1 MALSDEEIACSLSEP
16 DPSTKEFIFQQTM
29 FRIKDPKASLDF
41 YTRVM
46 GMRSVDCATGF
57 LHFQLG

>member
-1 MALSDEEIACSLSEP
+1 MALSDVDVASSLSEP
-16 DPSTKEFIFQQTM
+16 DPSTKGFIFQQTM

-46 GMRSVDCATGF
+46 GMRLVGARHELSTD
-57 LHFQLG
+57 L